1 MYTDKHKDPAPPN
14 TRPKRPYQPSP
25 IRCSTHITSW
35 RKLRLQPNKASQ
47 RKILLLTPR
56 DMHNTLCTIFSP
68 TNFADP
74 RTSLLLTTHLA
85 YLYPTKKEKKIVSI
99 QTRQRLLGWHRPGEP
114 HGNCGRCYHPF
125 SLVHRHHLDVPCL
138 WKCHRRDVT
147 RAHTLRNNI
156 WQVVVN
162 ATRYRRHRVAER
174 EENPVICRHP
184 IDKPHDGTNVISP
197 LKDLYAPIC
206 LVLSSFPQTTQTNTL
221 DV

>member
-25 IRCSTHITSW
+25 IRCSAHITSW

-125 SLVHRHHLDVPCL
+125 SLVHRHHLDVMSVEMSQTR
-138 WKCHRRDVT
+138 CH
-147 RAHTLRNNI
+147 ACAYPPQQHL
-156 WQVVVN
+156 
-162 ATRYRRHRVAER
+162 ASGGE
-174 EENPVICRHP
+174 RHP
-184 IDKPHDGTNVISP
+184 
-197 LKDLYAPIC
+197 
-206 LVLSSFPQTTQTNTL
+206 LSATQGHRA
-221 DV
+221 